1 MLKLT
6 RTLVYF
12 HVKKLVDTYLEKN
25 GGKQME
31 RTQTQLQKI
40 LEKVDLTKTQRGRAI
55 DLYTNV
61 CKSIQEKSGLEIS
74 FYAQGSFATKTAI
87 RPYKNGRDRAYDID
101 VICEVNI
108 PKESISPKILKEY
121 FRNALKD
128 SRYSDIFKE
137 WDKFF
142 TIEFTEQD
150 GVDFS
155 IDIIPSIP
163 EDYGTVQ
170 LLTGITENPHLVNS
184 SVAIPSTL
192 DGNDH
197 WITNNPKGYKTWFEN
212 EIQQFHSRYLLEK
225 RDNSF
230 SASIEELPEDEFN
243 NNLLN
248 IIKILK
254 RTRDVFYYRRKSN
267 NKPSSIII
275 TTIIGKLAK
284 NLRPTSSELDLLK
297 QVIVQLQQLK
307 NYPTN
312 SLSKRMNVT
321 GYAISDI
328 ITRDL
333 GQWVLNNPANG
344 KDNILNS
351 WNEDETKAKD
361 FFIWIDDLQST
372 FATLIEKNNEER
384 SVTEI
389 YNAFAIDSSVSNTE
403 KKQFSV
409 TSNSSKPWRVK

>member
-1 MLKLT
+1 MEKSKEQLK
-6 RTLVYF
+6 
-12 HVKKLVDTYLEKN
+12 
-25 GGKQME
+25 
-31 RTQTQLQKI
+31 KI
-40 LEKVDLTKTQRGRAI
+40 LEKVDLTKTQRDRAI

-61 CKSIQEKSGLEIS
+61 CKSIEEKSGLEIS

-87 RPYKNGRDRAYDID
+87 RPYKNGRDRAYDVD
-101 VICEVNI
+101 VICEVNVT
-108 PKESISPKILKEY
+108 KESISPKILKEY

-128 SRYSDIFKE
+128 SRYSNTFE
-137 WDKFF
+137 ESDKCF
-142 TIEFTEQD
+142 TIEFKEQD

-155 IDIIPSIP
+155 IDIIPSVP
-163 EDYGTVQ
+163 EDYRTVQ
-170 LLTGITENPHLVNS
+170 LLTGITENPHLVKS
-184 SVAIPSTL
+184 SVAIPNTL
-192 DGNDH
+192 EENNY
-197 WITNNPKGYKTWFEN
+197 WITNNPKGYVTWFEN

-230 SASIEELPEDEFN
+230 SASIEELPDDEFN

-254 RTRDVFYYRRKSN
+254 RTRDVFYYRRNSDN
-267 NKPSSIII
+267 RPSSIII

-284 NLRPTSSELDLLK
+284 NLRPTSSELDLLI
-297 QVIVQLQQLK
+297 QVITQLQQLK

-328 ITRDL
+328 ITRDM

-361 FFIWIDDLQST
+361 FFIWIDNLQDT

-389 YNAFAIDSSVSNTE
+389 YNAFAIDSPVSDTE

-409 TSNSSKPWRVK
+409 TSNSSKPWRIK

>member
-1 MLKLT
+1 M
-6 RTLVYF
+6 
-12 HVKKLVDTYLEKN
+12 EKT
-25 GGKQME
+25 K
-31 RTQTQLQKI
+31 TQLKKI
-40 LEKVDLTKTQRGRAI
+40 LEKVDLTKTQRDRAI

-61 CKSIQEKSGLEIS
+61 CKSIEEKSGLEIS

-87 RPYKNGRDRAYDID
+87 RPYKNGRDRAYDVD
-101 VICEVNI
+101 VICEVNV

-137 WDKFF
+137 WDKCF

-155 IDIIPSIP
+155 IDIIPSVP

-170 LLTGITENPHLVNS
+170 LLTGITENPHLVKS
-184 SVAIPSTL
+184 SVAIPNTL

-197 WITNNPKGYKTWFEN
+197 WITNNPKGYVTWFDN
-212 EIQQFHSRYLLEK
+212 EILQFHSRYLLEK

-254 RTRDVFYYRRKSN
+254 RTRDVFYYRRNSD

-297 QVIVQLQQLK
+297 QVIAQLQQLK

-328 ITRDL
+328 ITRDM

-361 FFIWIDDLQST
+361 FFIWIDDLQNT

-384 SVTEI
+384 SITEI
-389 YNAFAIDSSVSNTE
+389 YNAFAIDSPVSNTE

>member
-1 MLKLT
+1 M
-6 RTLVYF
+6 
-12 HVKKLVDTYLEKN
+12 EKT
-25 GGKQME
+25 K
-31 RTQTQLQKI
+31 TQLKKI
-40 LEKVDLTKTQRGRAI
+40 LEKVDLTKTQRDRAI
-55 DLYTNV
+55 DLYTSV
-61 CKSIQEKSGLEIS
+61 CKSIEEKSGLEIS

-87 RPYKNGRDRAYDID
+87 RPYKNGRDRAYDVD
-101 VICEVNI
+101 VICEVNV

-128 SRYSDIFKE
+128 SRYSDIFEE
-137 WDKFF
+137 WDKCF
-142 TIEFTEQD
+142 TIEFKEQD
-150 GVDFS
+150 GVGFS
-155 IDIIPSIP
+155 IDIIPSVP
-163 EDYGTVQ
+163 EDYGTIQ
-170 LLTGITENPHLVNS
+170 LLTGITEAPHLVKS

-192 DGNDH
+192 NENDH
-197 WITNNPKGYKTWFEN
+197 WITNNPKGYVTWLEN

-225 RDNSF
+225 RGTSF

-248 IIKILK
+248 TIKILK
-254 RTRDVFYYRRKSN
+254 RTRDVFYYRRNSD

-284 NLRPTSSELDLLK
+284 NLRPTSNELDLLK
-297 QVIVQLQQLK
+297 QVIEQLQQLK

-312 SLSKRMNVT
+312 SLSKRMDVT

-328 ITRDL
+328 ITRDM

-361 FFIWIDDLQST
+361 FFIWIDNLQDT

-389 YNAFAIDSSVSNTE
+389 YNAFALESPILNTE

-409 TSNSSKPWRVK
+409 TSNSSKPWRAK